1 MFCNLFILS
10 SLTTLVYQGSTS
22 MNSFR
27 FRFRFRWRVLIRR
40 FEQWTRKRTTL
51 RSIRESG
58 EQYEEGRPDLWRIFF
73 FREYVR
79 RSLAGGVEGREILP
93 DRMYSS
99 YDQTTSFQSGL
110 RTLPR
115 RKTGVLQSPISKLN
129 ALSKILKQ
137 SFKLYSAMNDGIIN
151 LVDMFPTL
159 KTENGFIPGLD
170 LMNGHLARVPNTQ
183 TGDKSVVVLENGF
196 IPGLDLM
203 NGHLVRVPNNQTGDK
218 SVVVLGALN
227 VFDLNWLS
235 TFVEQLPCTVV
246 TVSLIVFS
254 VPYSSSEHLGM
265 EVAPCNVPTH
275 DDEEK
280 ALAVLLDVFGSV
292 FPLDQIASAYCKAGR
307 DPDLAGQLLYNWQGG
322 LSTSVHSEPIKEEV
336 EEDAFASS
344 SSAAVGVSGHADPKI
359 RAPKQKGRPVS
370 AGTVSS
376 FLGKDYIKSKPVAN
390 GSSLVRKPLKLDA
403 NEWLVSDDGEQKG
416 EQSQPVN
423 ENMQESMEDFLF
435 KMLGNGFQ
443 MDREVIRGVLDK
455 CGYNMQEC
463 MENLIDL
470 SENMS
475 VKDDKHL
482 HETTDKLS
490 KVSLKTEGSCVS
502 ENQPLDCSG
511 SELALQKRNDLQKE
525 VLAALFTAPER
536 YEEPPRR
543 IVRPPRRG
551 YLHASREVVWKP
563 PGEVI
568 SSKPIA
574 AQALN
579 GVDDVAAEAGEEDDE
594 YQRLRRIVVECR
606 VTMKEYYRSA
616 VEAFT
621 REEYEKADRLMEKG
635 QFFHSKAQQADE
647 ESSNKLFETK
657 YAETE
662 DQVKLDLHEHDAK
675 DAIRT
680 LKIHL
685 SKLSGIS
692 SIKYLKVIVETDE
705 EDVTKGKRKRT
716 LKKFLDRES
725 ISWTEDEGR
734 PGIVMVRVDNV
745 DRSKL
750 SFAHKN

>member
-1 MFCNLFILS
+1 MDSQEDYTQIDPDRIRILRASDENHGEQFGFSSVDFALLNCRFGKGRNPASNTRRIGPISGGFFSSGNTYAGVSPVVWKEERFCRTGCILPS
-10 SLTTLVYQGSTS
+10 IKRR
-22 MNSFR
+22 R
-27 FRFRFRWRVLIRR
+27 FRV
-40 FEQWTRKRTTL
+40 
-51 RSIRESG
+51 
-58 EQYEEGRPDLWRIFF
+58 
-73 FREYVR
+73 
-79 RSLAGGVEGREILP
+79 
-93 DRMYSS
+93 
-99 YDQTTSFQSGL
+99 
-110 RTLPR
+110 
-115 RKTGVLQSPISKLN
+115 
-129 ALSKILKQ
+129 
-137 SFKLYSAMNDGIIN
+137 
-151 LVDMFPTL
+151 
-159 KTENGFIPGLD
+159 
-170 LMNGHLARVPNTQ
+170 VPNTQ
-183 TGDKSVVVLENGF
+183 TGDKSVVVFENGF

-203 NGHLVRVPNNQTGDK
+203 NGHLVRVPNTQTGDK
-218 SVVVLGALN
+218 SVVVFGMQYEQPEEAPAQAE
-227 VFDLNWLS
+227 
-235 TFVEQLPCTVV
+235 VE
-246 TVSLIVFS
+246 
-254 VPYSSSEHLGM
+254 EEKHLGM

-292 FPLDQIASAYCKAGR
+292 FPLEQIASAYCKAGR

-336 EEDAFASS
+336 DEDAFASS
-344 SSAAVGVSGHADPKI
+344 SSAAVGVSGHADLKI

-423 ENMQESMEDFLF
+423 EIMQESMEDFLF

-470 SENMS
+470 SENML
-475 VKDDKHL
+475 VKDDKRL

-502 ENQPLDCSG
+502 ENQSLDCSG

-725 ISWTEDEGR
+725 ISWTEDEGK

>member
-1 MFCNLFILS
+1 MDSQEDYTQIDPGRNPASNTRRIGPISGGFFSSGNTYAGVSPVVWKEERFCRTGCILPS
-10 SLTTLVYQGSTS
+10 IKRR
-22 MNSFR
+22 R
-27 FRFRFRWRVLIRR
+27 FRVAW
-40 FEQWTRKRTTL
+40 
-51 RSIRESG
+51 
-58 EQYEEGRPDLWRIFF
+58 DC
-73 FREYVR
+73 
-79 RSLAGGVEGREILP
+79 
-93 DRMYSS
+93 SS
-99 YDQTTSFQSGL
+99 L

-115 RKTGVLQSPISKLN
+115 RKTGVLHSPISKLN
-129 ALSKILKQ
+129 ALSKILEQ
-137 SFKLYSAMNDGIIN
+137 SFKLYSAINDGIIN
-151 LVDMFPTL
+151 LVDM
-159 KTENGFIPGLD
+159 
-170 LMNGHLARVPNTQ
+170 
-183 TGDKSVVVLENGF
+183 
-196 IPGLDLM
+196 
-203 NGHLVRVPNNQTGDK
+203 
-218 SVVVLGALN
+218 
-227 VFDLNWLS
+227 
-235 TFVEQLPCTVV
+235 
-246 TVSLIVFS
+246 
-254 VPYSSSEHLGM
+254 HLGM

-292 FPLDQIASAYCKAGR
+292 FPLEQIASAYCKAGR

-336 EEDAFASS
+336 DEDAFASS
-344 SSAAVGVSGHADPKI
+344 SSAAVGVSGHADLKI

-423 ENMQESMEDFLF
+423 EIMQESMEDFLF

-470 SENMS
+470 SENML
-475 VKDDKHL
+475 VKDDKRL
-482 HETTDKLS
+482 HETTDKVGLISEFKLS

-502 ENQPLDCSG
+502 ENQSLDCSG

-725 ISWTEDEGR
+725 ISWTEDEGK

>member
-1 MFCNLFILS
+1 
-10 SLTTLVYQGSTS
+10 
-22 MNSFR
+22 
-27 FRFRFRWRVLIRR
+27 
-40 FEQWTRKRTTL
+40 
-51 RSIRESG
+51 
-58 EQYEEGRPDLWRIFF
+58 
-73 FREYVR
+73 
-79 RSLAGGVEGREILP
+79 
-93 DRMYSS
+93 
-99 YDQTTSFQSGL
+99 
-110 RTLPR
+110 
-115 RKTGVLQSPISKLN
+115 
-129 ALSKILKQ
+129 
-137 SFKLYSAMNDGIIN
+137 
-151 LVDMFPTL
+151 
-159 KTENGFIPGLD
+159 
-170 LMNGHLARVPNTQ
+170 
-183 TGDKSVVVLENGF
+183 
-196 IPGLDLM
+196 M
-203 NGHLVRVPNNQTGDK
+203 NGHLVRVPNTQT
-218 SVVVLGALN
+218 GALN

-254 VPYSSSEHLGM
+254 VPYLASEEVINCCANCSCKHLGM

-292 FPLDQIASAYCKAGR
+292 FPLEQIASAYCKAGR

-336 EEDAFASS
+336 DEDAFASS
-344 SSAAVGVSGHADPKI
+344 SSAAVGVSGHADLKI

-423 ENMQESMEDFLF
+423 EIMQESMEDFLF

-470 SENMS
+470 SENML
-475 VKDDKHL
+475 VKDDKRL
-482 HETTDKLS
+482 HETTDKVGLISEFKLS

-502 ENQPLDCSG
+502 ENQSLDCSG

-725 ISWTEDEGR
+725 ISWTEDEGK